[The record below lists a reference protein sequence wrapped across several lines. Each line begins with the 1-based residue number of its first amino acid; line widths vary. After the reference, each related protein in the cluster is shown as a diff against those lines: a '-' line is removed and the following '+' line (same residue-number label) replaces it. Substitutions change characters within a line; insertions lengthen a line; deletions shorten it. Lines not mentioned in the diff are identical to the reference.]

1 MRKLFLALFTAPPL
15 PVIRSCQRVYPI
27 YSPLSNR
34 QIDMRT
40 AANNLKRVWQLEAR
54 SSG

>member
-1 MRKLFLALFTAPPL
+1 MRKLFLALFIAPPL
-15 PVIRSCQRVYPI
+15 PVISSSQRVYPI
-27 YSPLSNR
+27 FPPLSNR

-40 AANNLKRVWQLEAR
+40 AANNLKRVWQFEAR